1 MIEEANSPM
10 DFHDS
15 LNGAMIALALFITN
29 SSVAASDDMGADP
42 GWSSIYNRVIFFS
55 RGIHKIEP
63 SVSDDITA
71 LLQRSGKSVSIT
83 PETS

>member
-29 SSVAASDDMGADP
+29 SSVAASDVLIQGGAQYTIVSY
-42 GWSSIYNRVIFFS
+42 SSLEEYT
-55 RGIHKIEP
+55 K
-63 SVSDDITA
+63 
-71 LLQRSGKSVSIT
+71 
-83 PETS
+83 